1 MERQGF
7 IFYKSFA
14 EAIAELGDPETE
26 LQLFRAIVQYGLT
39 GTAPQLTG
47 AASACFKLIRP
58 QLDANQKRWEN
69 GIKGGRPKTKTKP
82 NRNQNGTTG
91 EPKEKEKEKE
101 NENVKEKE
109 KDARANIYNTT
120 QYKRVMEQLEKAGRI

>member
-82 NRNQNGTTG
+82 NRNQNGTTA
-91 EPKEKEKEKE
+91 EPKEKEKE

>member
-14 EAIAELGDPETE
+14 EALADLDDPETE
-26 LQLFRAIVQYGLT
+26 LALYRAIVQYGLT
-39 GTAPQLTG
+39 GTAPKLTG

-58 QLDANQKRWEN
+58 QLDANQRRWEN
-69 GIKGGRPKTKTKP
+69 GIKGGRPKTKPKP
-82 NRNQNGTTG
+82 KENQTETNP

-101 NENVKEKE
+101 KENEKEKE
-109 KDARANIYNTT
+109 KDARASIYNTPAYMRT
-120 QYKRVMEQLEKAGRI
+120 IEELKKAGRL